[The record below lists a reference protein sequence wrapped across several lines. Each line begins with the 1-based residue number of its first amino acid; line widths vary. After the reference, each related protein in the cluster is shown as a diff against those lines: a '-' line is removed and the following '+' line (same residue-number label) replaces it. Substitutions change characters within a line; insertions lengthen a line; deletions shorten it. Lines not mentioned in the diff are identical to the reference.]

1 MILISVTADTA
12 EFSKGAGEKDMK
24 TRIISAAVMIAVVVA
39 VLTVGKLYF
48 PIVITA
54 FIALICAAGIYELL
68 HNAAKI
74 EQKALNLVSA
84 VYGAAMIF
92 LLDGYIADKISLAFL
107 TSSSITPDIFSIFR
121 FWQKFPLALTVLY
134 FLIAVV
140 LILYNHKTFTLE
152 KIVCFSVFPT
162 FLSYAFS
169 MLGGII
175 QYDSGIYYLLLLI
188 NFASICDTGAYFTGV
203 TIGKHKLCPEISPK
217 KTVEGA
223 IGGIVLSL
231 IVSLALVLIFKSPH
245 IIKTLLFTVPLCI
258 VGMSGD
264 LFASAIKRNVGL
276 KDYADLIPG
285 HGGILDRFD
294 SMLLIAPVLYMLI
307 SFGVI

>member
-1 MILISVTADTA
+1 
-12 EFSKGAGEKDMK
+12 MK
-24 TRIISAAVMIAVVVA
+24 TRIISAAVMISVVVA

-54 FIALICAAGIYELL
+54 FIALICAVGIYELL

-74 EQKALNLVSA
+74 EQKVLSIVSA

-92 LLDGYIADKISLAFL
+92 LLDGYIADKISFAYIIDSKAGINNLSFFA
-107 TSSSITPDIFSIFR
+107 S
-121 FWQKFPLALTVLY
+121 WQKFPLALTVAY
-134 FLIAVV
+134 FLLAVV

-152 KIVCFSVFPT
+152 KIVCFSLFPT
-162 FLSYAFS
+162 FLAYGFS

-223 IGGIVLSL
+223 IGGIVSSI
-231 IVSLALVLIFKSPH
+231 IVSLILVLAFRSEH
-245 IIKTLLFTVPLCI
+245 ILSTLLFTIPLCI
-258 VGMSGD
+258 VGMLGD
-264 LFASAIKRNVGL
+264 LFASAIKRSVGL
-276 KDYADLIPG
+276 KDYGDLIPG

-307 SFGVI
+307 TFGVI